1 LLVYRTDK
9 YKKLQAEVDKHSRK
23 LEKQRDT
30 TSENKIDKAAKK
42 RLGML
47 CISLIAL
54 MGITLGR
61 QEERLK
67 VFTRDLNAVKIK
79 SMLAT
84 AVIFT
89 SLFSVCS
96 SVFDGRVVCKLPFT
110 PISWLY
116 GMSHRNLHGN
126 DFTDCSF
133 IFLYIICTM
142 SIRQNVQKMLGFSP
156 SRAANQSA
164 YGSSS

>member
-1 LLVYRTDK
+1 
-9 YKKLQAEVDKHSRK
+9 
-23 LEKQRDT
+23 
-30 TSENKIDKAAKK
+30 
-42 RLGML
+42 M
-47 CISLIAL
+47 
-54 MGITLGR
+54 
-61 QEERLK
+61 
-67 VFTRDLNAVKIK
+67 F
-79 SMLAT
+79 AT

-89 SLFSVCS
+89 SLFSVCMCKLLFKLS
-96 SVFDGRVVCKLPFT
+96 KFLCERFSNLGNLIPRFDGRVVCKLPFT

-116 GMSHRNLHGN
+116 GMSHRNLNGN

-156 SRAANQSA
+156 SRAANQGA